1 MHRPISGQYYTAESG
16 DTFPV
21 IATRAYGLAENWTLI
36 RDANQ
41 LQFKTD
47 DQEAVQPG
55 EVLFIPPDPVLIAL
69 KNAQT

>member
-1 MHRPISGQYYTAESG
+1 MHRPIPGKYYTAETG
-16 DTFPV
+16 DTFPI

-47 DQEAVQPG
+47 DQECIQPG
-55 EVLFIPPDPVLIAL
+55 EVIFIPVDPVIIAL
-69 KNAQT
+69 KNSQT